1 MSRRI
6 FGVLGAGALLVFVL
20 GSTVV
25 AADGRGGGH
34 RLTVVERAETD
45 AVVDLGAAGDTIG
58 DVLAFGNPIY
68 DASNTHQVGRD
79 QGSCVRT
86 NPGVAWECTWT
97 TIVPGGSLTVEGPFN
112 DNGSDS
118 QLAITGGTGTYR
130 NARGQMTLHTR
141 NAQGSEYDFGFQII
155 GG

>member
-1 MSRRI
+1 MSLRI
-6 FGVLGAGALLVFVL
+6 FGVLGAGALLVIVL

-25 AADGRGGGH
+25 AADGPGGGH

-45 AVVDLGAAGDTIG
+45 TVVDLGATGDSIG
-58 DVLAFGNPIY
+58 DLLAFGNPIY

-79 QGSCVRT
+79 QGSCIRT
-86 NPGVAWECTWT
+86 NPGVSWECTWT

-112 DNGSDS
+112 DNGSDT

-130 NARGQMTLHTR
+130 NARGQMTLHAR
-141 NAQGSEYDFGFQII
+141 NAQGSEYDFRFQTI